1 LGLAIALSP
10 VALLS
15 KKRKHFLTVSYVD
28 GQEKQQAIV
37 LELGKEIVRSTLASL
52 QARSGRKIEFQDE
65 EARNSGFGG

>member
-1 LGLAIALSP
+1 LTGRRRRADDIVV
-10 VALLS
+10 VAKLV
-15 KKRKHFLTVSYVD
+15 RRVS
-28 GQEKQQAIV
+28 II